1 MWSPEPALYLVGVA
15 KTRRRTTRHPRRKK
29 RARARGTLDPFA
41 LRRRLSKRRL
51 ASLTLACLIILAIA
65 LLDHAA
71 GVLPVGDDWHRYHDR
86 SFEVA
91 RVIDGDT
98 IVLRVPDGDSATTTV
113 RLWGVDTPELAKPGT
128 ERPAEPFAEAATAF
142 TRELVQGSR
151 VRLELQDHRLRGRYG
166 RLLAYVVL
174 ADGSVL
180 NAELIE
186 HGLSKHD
193 DRWGHDRSA
202 DYAELER
209 RARAEKRGLWS
220 D

>member
-1 MWSPEPALYLVGVA
+1 MIKARRRP
-15 KTRRRTTRHPRRKK
+15 TRRPRRKQRG
-29 RARARGTLDPFA
+29 RARSTLDPLA

-51 ASLTLACLIILAIA
+51 ASLILACLIIFAIT

-71 GVLPVGDDWHRYHDR
+71 GVLPVGDDWHRYHGR

-98 IVLRVPDGDSATTTV
+98 IVLHVPDGDSPTTTV
-113 RLWGVDTPELAKPGT
+113 RFWGVDTPELAKPGT
-128 ERPAEPFAEAATAF
+128 DRPAEPFAEAATAF
-142 TRELVQGSR
+142 TRERVQGSR
-151 VRLELQDHRLRGRYG
+151 VTLELQDYRLRGRYG

-174 ADGSVL
+174 EDGSVL

-186 HGLSKHD
+186 NGLSKHD

-209 RARAEKRGLWS
+209 RARVEKRGLWS